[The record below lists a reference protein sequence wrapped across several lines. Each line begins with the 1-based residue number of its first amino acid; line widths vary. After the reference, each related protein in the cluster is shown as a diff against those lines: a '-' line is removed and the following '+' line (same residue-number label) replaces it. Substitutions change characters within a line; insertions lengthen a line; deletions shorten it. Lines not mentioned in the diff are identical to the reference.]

1 VGGTSTMN
9 GLASAISPLA
19 VWLRR
24 VALILLAVVVGA
36 GATGFLGVRT
46 AEVSATRRG
55 YDLNLEYP
63 VIARAGLDIVWS
75 LTVHHPGG
83 FGGQLT
89 VRVSRDYGDI
99 LETQGYSPQP
109 SSETQDGRYAY
120 LGFDPPPGDTF
131 TLDLDA
137 YVQPSSQ
144 VGRAAEVAVLDRGG
158 QPLVSVSFHTR
169 LVP

>member
-1 VGGTSTMN
+1 MGGTSTLDD
-9 GLASAISPLA
+9 LASAISPSA

-24 VALILLAVVVGA
+24 VALVLLAVVVGA

-46 AEVSATRRG
+46 AEVSATRGG
-55 YDLNLEYP
+55 YDLDLKYP
-63 VIARAGLDIVWS
+63 AIARAGLDVVWS

-83 FGGQLT
+83 FGSHLT
-89 VRVSRDYGDI
+89 IRISSDYGDI
-99 LETQGYSPQP
+99 LETQGYSPEP
-109 SSETQDGRYAY
+109 SSQTQDGRYAY

-144 VGRAAEVAVLDRGG
+144 IGRAAEVAVLDGGG
-158 QPLVSVSFHTR
+158 QPLVSVHFHTR